1 MLKEDFG
8 LTTDELLVADDREL
22 RQIVSLKKL
31 APYRKEK
38 IKVDKKKVRQYKEI
52 LQKVILDLLW

>member
-52 LQKVILDLLW
+52 LQKVILDLL